1 MMPEQTVTK
10 PVETDGHA
18 IGSKAVKRRG
28 LLAAAWAAVA
38 GVVLTET
45 TQPVEAAAFPVQ
57 WSNDPNE
64 TVANAVS
71 SPVQLSVGPNLG
83 NSPYGNVL
91 LNVDA
96 VSGAPPPFSSGGIRA
111 STVFGIGVLAR
122 STNSA
127 AVYGETP
134 GGTGAVASTWGSN
147 QSLYTGVRPGAGGFG
162 VYGQSLKGH
171 GVVGA
176 TGTAGGAGVAGSTN
190 GVSGAYAG
198 LFFGPV
204 FVTGDFTVVGAK
216 SAAVPHPDGSHRLL
230 YCVESPESWLEDFGK
245 GTLVCGQAEVTL
257 DPNFAAVAD
266 TEEYHVFVTQYDEH
280 NDLCVTRRTAAGFLV
295 KAKNSASSSAFSWRV
310 VAKRKDI
317 CGERLAKITMPS
329 EPVFPPPP
337 SVRERSEPRLG

>member
-91 LNVDA
+91 LTVDA
-96 VSGAPPPFSSGGIRA
+96 VSGAPPPSVPAEFARVPSSVSGC
-111 STVFGIGVLAR
+111 S
-122 STNSA
+122 
-127 AVYGETP
+127 
-134 GGTGAVASTWGSN
+134 
-147 QSLYTGVRPGAGGFG
+147 PGART
-162 VYGQSLKGH
+162 VLQSMARPRAAPAPWPAP
-171 GVVGA
+171 GA
-176 TGTAGGAGVAGSTN
+176 RTN
-190 GVSGAYAG
+190 
-198 LFFGPV
+198 P
-204 FVTGDFTVVGAK
+204 
-216 SAAVPHPDGSHRLL
+216 
-230 YCVESPESWLEDFGK
+230 
-245 GTLVCGQAEVTL
+245 
-257 DPNFAAVAD
+257 
-266 TEEYHVFVTQYDEH
+266 
-280 NDLCVTRRTAAGFLV
+280 
-295 KAKNSASSSAFSWRV
+295 SWRV